1 MNPESS
7 LKSIYRHPLAL
18 LSDLYEF
25 TMAYGYWKEGIAERE
40 AVFNLFFRR
49 HPFGGTFA
57 VAAGIEVAIDY
68 LMNFHFEASDLA
80 YLEKLDGGDG
90 KPLFEAGFLDYLS
103 RMKFTCHVDAVPEG
117 TAVFPYEPL
126 IRVQGPILQAQL
138 FEPALLNIINFQ
150 TLIATKAARICWAA
164 HPDPVV
170 EFGLRRAQGID
181 GAISATRAA
190 FIGGCE
196 STSHLL
202 GGKLFDIPVKGTQAH
217 SWIMAFPTEEEAFRS
232 FARSMPNNCV
242 LLVDTYDSIGGVK
255 NAIKIATEMRKNGI
269 EMLGIRLDSG
279 DLTRLSIEA
288 RKMLDKAGFTK
299 AKIMASNELDEYLI
313 QDLKRQGAQITI
325 WGVGTNLVTGKEQP
339 ALDGVYKLS
348 ALKDEAGNWEYKF
361 KISDQ
366 LAKVTN
372 PGIHQVRRYYNESG
386 NIADMIYDVGI
397 GVPSKPVIQ
406 DFVDPTVKKEVSPKW
421 KHRDLLVPMV
431 RKGKSVYA
439 IPSLKKMQANTN
451 EELSNLS
458 LETRRLINP
467 EPYFVGLEKGL
478 YEQKIAM
485 IKRVQKKR

>member
-1 MNPESS
+1 MKPKSF
-7 LKSIYRHPLAL
+7 LQSIYRQPLAL

-40 AVFNLFFRR
+40 AVFNLFFRKR
-49 HPFGGTFA
+49 PFGGAFA
-57 VAAGIEVAIDY
+57 VAAGLEAAIDY
-68 LMNFHFEASDLA
+68 LMDFHFEASDLA
-80 YLEKLDGGDG
+80 YLEKLGSNG
-90 KPLFEAGFLDYLS
+90 KPLFERKFLDYLS
-103 RMKFTCHVDAVPEG
+103 KLKFTCSVDAVPEG

-181 GAISATRAA
+181 GAISATRAS

-196 STSHLL
+196 STSHVL

-232 FARSMPNNCV
+232 FAKSMPNNCI
-242 LLVDTYDSIGGVK
+242 LLVDTYDSMGGVK
-255 NAIKIATEMRKNGI
+255 NAIKIATEMRKNKI

-279 DLTRLSIEA
+279 DMTRLSIEA
-288 RKMLDKAGFTK
+288 RKMLDKAGFKK

-325 WGVGTNLVTGKEQP
+325 WGVGTNLVTGKDQP

-348 ALKDEAGNWEYKF
+348 AMKNEKGKWENKL

-372 PGIHQVRRYYNESG
+372 PGIHQVRRYYDESG
-386 NIADMIYDVGI
+386 NIADMIYDLEI

-406 DFVDPTVKKEVSPKW
+406 DALDTTLKKVVNPKW
-421 KHRDLLVPMV
+421 KHRDLLIPMV
-431 RKGKSVYA
+431 RKGKKIYKT
-439 IPSLKKMQANTN
+439 PSLKQMQKNTH
-451 EELSNLS
+451 EELSQLS
-458 LETRRLINP
+458 PGMRRFIDP
-467 EPYFVGLEKGL
+467 EHYFVGLEKGL
-478 YEQKIAM
+478 YEQKLSM
-485 IKRVQKKR
+485 IEQLQKSR